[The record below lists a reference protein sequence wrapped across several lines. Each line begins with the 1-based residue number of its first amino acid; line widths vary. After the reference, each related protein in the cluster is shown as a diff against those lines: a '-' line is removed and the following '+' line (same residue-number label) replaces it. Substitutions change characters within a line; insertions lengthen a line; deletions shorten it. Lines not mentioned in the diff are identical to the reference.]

1 MLIVIGGLKL
11 FNVFLMRFAEIVRK
25 RIYCIPSKVNIPQLF
40 QQFVQLSSQYL
51 SLGIPRDL
59 VNKGDPSSQLLV
71 VIHLPVHRLLHLL
84 GAQLCASLP
93 DHLQ

>member
-1 MLIVIGGLKL
+1 MSYK
-11 FNVFLMRFAEIVRK
+11 K
-25 RIYCIPSKVNIPQLF
+25 IYQTAYELL
-40 QQFVQLSSQYL
+40 QFPELSSVGPPCKGHYISFQGPKSGQQLVQFSPEYL

-84 GAQLCASLP
+84 GAQLCAGLS